1 MRYGTPS
8 ERYHSARAWVERG
21 PGPLRPAGSRSS
33 VYSASGRDIPQRAIA
48 GCRSALLSVTAAY
61 GCRFLQ
67 RAVAPRAVALK
78 PPPAVPSRLPI
89 PCAVPS
95 APPQHPSQPN
105 MPIALPKKL
114 YKVRRRDPLCHPGAL
129 NGAPRSAPRPRAQ
142 GGVGHPEGREARRL
156 PSRTYPVLSTPLLL
170 VNACLCS
177 YLRAFLA
184 ARSNTADVAA

>member
-1 MRYGTPS
+1 MWSLSLLVMTRERGKEGGGREERATKGRGRPQGEGEWRGSHHALNKHVRYGTLS
-8 ERYHSARAWVERG
+8 EFCRSARAWVERG
-21 PGPLRPAGSRSS
+21 SGPLRPAGRRSS

-61 GCRFLQ
+61 GCQFLQ

-114 YKVRRRDPLCHPGAL
+114 YKVRRRNPLCHAGAL
-129 NGAPRSAPRPRAQ
+129 NRAPRSAPRPRA
-142 GGVGHPEGREARRL
+142 
-156 PSRTYPVLSTPLLL
+156 
-170 VNACLCS
+170 
-177 YLRAFLA
+177 
-184 ARSNTADVAA
+184 